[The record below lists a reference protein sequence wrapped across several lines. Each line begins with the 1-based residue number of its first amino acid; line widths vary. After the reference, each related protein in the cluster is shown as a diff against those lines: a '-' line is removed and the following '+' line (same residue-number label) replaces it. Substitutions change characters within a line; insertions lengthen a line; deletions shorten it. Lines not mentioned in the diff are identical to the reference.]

1 METAV
6 AAAITT
12 GYALVVAFTTMPVL
26 SGLGVLLGTRR
37 ASRGMWLA
45 VGYAAG
51 LAIVFALVTFGA
63 AQFTPIRRFRPGGL
77 FYVICGLMLIAIAL
91 VWWLWDRGRAARGRG
106 STSHSKFL
114 DWVGT
119 LGPLSCGM
127 VGFQFAFHPEN
138 LVLTIAASRQV
149 ADLDPVQALVVLVW
163 FCAVGVSTVA
173 IPSLMYARSGERALA
188 RLESVRDWLATN
200 GTMITVVLLLGVG
213 VLMLG
218 VGLWM
223 EFT

>member
-1 METAV
+1 
-6 AAAITT
+6 
-12 GYALVVAFTTMPVL
+12 
-26 SGLGVLLGTRR
+26 
-37 ASRGMWLA
+37 
-45 VGYAAG
+45 
-51 LAIVFALVTFGA
+51 
-63 AQFTPIRRFRPGGL
+63 
-77 FYVICGLMLIAIAL
+77 
-91 VWWLWDRGRAARGRG
+91 
-106 STSHSKFL
+106 
-114 DWVGT
+114 
-119 LGPLSCGM
+119 
-127 VGFQFAFHPEN
+127 
-138 LVLTIAASRQV
+138 V